1 MDAGDILQ
9 LVFFGFLSH
18 GVPVFFWIGTLI
30 FGIVMLRRGGGKP
43 ERIFI
48 TGAVVSL
55 LGTLLRI
62 PLTYLTLWLYQPDM
76 ERSTLE
82 SISSGVGL
90 FVNIIASAGVII
102 LIYSFWLKF
111 NDRRVEN
118 AVPAETEQ

>member
-1 MDAGDILQ
+1 MDADDILMMI
-9 LVFFGFLSH
+9 FTGFL
-18 GVPVFFWIGTLI
+18 GFGIPILFWIGTLI
-30 FGIVMLRRGGGKP
+30 FGIVMQKRGGGKP
-43 ERIFI
+43 ERVFI

-90 FVNIIASAGVII
+90 FVNSIASAGVII

-111 NDRRVEN
+111 NGRRVEN